1 MVELTGIA
9 MGIIAP
15 VVMQSQQSLARL
27 GLEVLSKEKVVSKIS
42 NVLGFRSG
50 SWDLG
55 NIKG

>member
-9 MGIIAP
+9 VGIIAP

-42 NVLGFRSG
+42 NELGSSSG